1 MSNERKHSKLD
12 ELIRELCPDGVEYLK
27 FSDTCKYIRG
37 ITYNKEQEAKPD
49 DIKPWKVLRAN
60 NITLFSNTLN
70 FDDVKLVKKEVRVK
84 PEQMLIKGDILICA
98 GSGSKE
104 HVGKVAYIT
113 DDLGYTYGGFMA
125 VIRCNKELN
134 SRFLFHILTGVEFSN
149 YLKVA
154 LNSTTIN
161 NLNSS
166 IMAHFSFPVPPL
178 PIQREIVRILDK
190 FTELTAAL
198 IAELTA
204 ELAARKK
211 QYGCY
216 RDSLLSFAGNTDVK
230 NVPLGDIAKFVYGY
244 TDKAKETGSVR
255 FVRITDISEDGKLNP
270 YDAKYVELTE
280 ESKKYLLEKG
290 DLLLARTGATYGKTL
305 YFEADEPAVYASFL
319 IKIILDNSVIKNRY
333 YWHFSKSSLYWEQAE
348 RYVSKGG
355 QQQFNTNAV
364 SRVKV
369 PVPSLEVQDKIIY
382 VLDNFDAIC
391 SDLNIV
397 LPAEIETRKKQYE
410 FYRDA
415 LLTYAATGI
424 IIATDRQTDRH
435 LRV

>member
-1 MSNERKHSKLD
+1 MSNERKQSKLD

-70 FDDVKLVKKEVRVK
+70 FDDVKLVKKEVKVK

-104 HVGKVAYIT
+104 HIGKVAYIT

-178 PIQREIVRILDK
+178 PVQREIVRILDK
-190 FTELTAAL
+190 FTERTAAL

-204 ELAARKK
+204 ELTAR
-211 QYGCY
+211 Q
-216 RDSLLSFAGNTDVK
+216 
-230 NVPLGDIAKFVYGY
+230 
-244 TDKAKETGSVR
+244 
-255 FVRITDISEDGKLNP
+255 
-270 YDAKYVELTE
+270 
-280 ESKKYLLEKG
+280 
-290 DLLLARTGATYGKTL
+290 
-305 YFEADEPAVYASFL
+305 
-319 IKIILDNSVIKNRY
+319 
-333 YWHFSKSSLYWEQAE
+333 
-348 RYVSKGG
+348 
-355 QQQFNTNAV
+355 
-364 SRVKV
+364 
-369 PVPSLEVQDKIIY
+369 
-382 VLDNFDAIC
+382 
-391 SDLNIV
+391 
-397 LPAEIETRKKQYE
+397 KQYE
-410 FYRDA
+410 YYRDK
-415 LLTYAATGI
+415 LLTFK
-424 IIATDRQTDRH
+424 QK
-435 LRV
+435 